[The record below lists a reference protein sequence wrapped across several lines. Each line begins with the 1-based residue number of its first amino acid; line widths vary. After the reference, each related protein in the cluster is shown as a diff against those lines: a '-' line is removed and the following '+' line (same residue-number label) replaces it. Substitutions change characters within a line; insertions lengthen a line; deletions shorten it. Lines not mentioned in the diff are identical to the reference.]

1 MVAGVVLDPFG
12 VVDEG
17 GGDDD
22 DEEEDEEHEFVSARL
37 ERVDEDLQ
45 SGGVARVS
53 LNSLMM
59 RMMLKNSRMSFSL

>member
-17 GGDDD
+17 GGYDD

-37 ERVDEDLQ
+37 ERVNEDLQ
-45 SGGVARVS
+45 SGGVARQFIIIHSSMFRYMVVV
-53 LNSLMM
+53 
-59 RMMLKNSRMSFSL
+59 